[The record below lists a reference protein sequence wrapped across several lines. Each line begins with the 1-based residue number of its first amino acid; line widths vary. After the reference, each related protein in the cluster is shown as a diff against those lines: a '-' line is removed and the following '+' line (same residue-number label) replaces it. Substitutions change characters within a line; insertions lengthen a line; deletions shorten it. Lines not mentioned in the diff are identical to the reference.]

1 MLIERIRR
9 GHLQRQTRG
18 KCTDALHTFTHG
30 DREHTSRTRRS
41 SPGRPKRSRRTPAGR
56 RRGTAEAFTDWVLL
70 DPPAPPRGICLY
82 CMMPFMEV
90 RRLCSGSSEELR
102 ALARRPSRAPANPR
116 DAARARVVSTA
127 LLRDPK
133 DLHPGSRAPPK
144 RACMRAARQD
154 GRGAAAAHI
163 RRAARAG
170 AARAQR
176 PHAHRWDRVRSRITW
191 CPSSRGSGRAR
202 LAGRGGCAVA
212 LEEAICAGA
221 AGGDSGG
228 GECRVG
234 FRKSGEDARKEGAE
248 GR

>member
-1 MLIERIRR
+1 MSWIDATIDAVY
-9 GHLQRQTRG
+9 GGQTTLQW
-18 KCTDALHTFTHG
+18 A
-30 DREHTSRTRRS
+30 RS
-41 SPGRPKRSRRTPAGR
+41 CGRWLADLRGR
-56 RRGTAEAFTDWVLL
+56 RQ
-70 DPPAPPRGICLY
+70 I
-82 CMMPFMEV
+82 
-90 RRLCSGSSEELR
+90 
-102 ALARRPSRAPANPR
+102 PR

-133 DLHPGSRAPPK
+133 DLHPGGRAPPK

-154 GRGAAAAHI
+154 GRGTAAAHI

-170 AARAQR
+170 AARTEAARTPVGLSAQQQQD
-176 PHAHRWDRVRSRITW
+176 W
-191 CPSSRGSGRAR
+191 RAV
-202 LAGRGGCAVA
+202 VA

-248 GR
+248 GC